1 LLVQAKSL
9 ARESVFQR
17 LSGQWPK
24 WREFILNQTMKRPC
38 FFAEHGSGGGKT
50 AAILAEFS
58 SQNLLLAPL
67 WFALK
72 SRLLRHFFGSRA
84 EARIRPVGI
93 DAWDGPHGARLPVPG
108 AGPPAPFD
116 FRRPTRLRALP
127 PRRGVAFGRGLR

>member
-9 ARESVFQR
+9 ARESVFPP

-38 FFAEHGSGGGKT
+38 FFAEHCSGGRKT

-58 SQNLLLAPL
+58 SPNLSLAPL

-72 SRLLRHFFGSRA
+72 IASPPPFFWFSG
-84 EARIRPVGI
+84 
-93 DAWDGPHGARLPVPG
+93 
-108 AGPPAPFD
+108 
-116 FRRPTRLRALP
+116 
-127 PRRGVAFGRGLR
+127 